1 MISQPT
7 PWRHGT
13 TKESIMGKEKGNHG
27 MIQMT
32 SGGKKDDMPTP
43 GSTPKKVKKTT
54 SKLPPA
60 KKRKGT
66 K

>member
-1 MISQPT
+1 
-7 PWRHGT
+7 
-13 TKESIMGKEKGNHG
+13 MGKEKGNHG

-60 KKRKGT
+60 KKRKGA